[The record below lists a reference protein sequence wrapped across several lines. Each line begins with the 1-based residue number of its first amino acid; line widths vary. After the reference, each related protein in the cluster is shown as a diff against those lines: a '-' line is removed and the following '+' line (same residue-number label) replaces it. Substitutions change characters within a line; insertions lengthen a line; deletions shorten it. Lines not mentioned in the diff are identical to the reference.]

1 MKPAQIKAF
10 LFREIKENGTL
21 FTVLFT
27 AITVFSGFMRLIFI
41 VILVYRMLPAKI
53 ENGRSRIFSS
63 LPFTKNTVFF
73 SSLGLSL
80 FISLSATLL
89 HTLIFKSIPIFSLS
103 YSGIYSTITDET
115 GLLAAVI
122 STLFFFGLLTAGA
135 RKGFSSTGLSAVVII
150 GTFLLAP
157 ISSFMNVRETFELF
171 SPLRS
176 STEIFNP
183 VMPLIY
189 GISLTYISYRMFS
202 KGGMSR

>member
-21 FTVLFT
+21 FAVLFT
-27 AITVFSGFMRLIFI
+27 AMTVFSGFVRLIFI
-41 VILVYRMLPAKI
+41 VLLVSKTLPANI

-80 FISLSATLL
+80 FTSLTSALL
-89 HTLIFKSIPIFSLS
+89 HTLIFKNTPVFTTS

-115 GLLAAVI
+115 GLITAAVT
-122 STLFFFGLLTAGA
+122 TLFFFGLSTAGA
-135 RKGFSSTGLSAVVII
+135 RKGLSSIGLSAIVII
-150 GTFLLAP
+150 AIYLLTP
-157 ISSFMNVRETFELF
+157 LSSVMGIRETFEF
-171 SPLRS
+171 FNPLRS
-176 STEIFNP
+176 GTEIFNP
-183 VMPLIY
+183 VMPIIY
-189 GISLTYISYRMFS
+189 GVFLTCLSYRMFS